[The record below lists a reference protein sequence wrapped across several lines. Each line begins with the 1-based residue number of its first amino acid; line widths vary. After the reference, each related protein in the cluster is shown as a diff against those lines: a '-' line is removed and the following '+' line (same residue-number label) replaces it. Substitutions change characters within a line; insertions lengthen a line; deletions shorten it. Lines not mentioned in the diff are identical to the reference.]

1 MADFA
6 SGVYDEVFA
15 LACDNGLP
23 IFVQIAGHAELLDRI
38 VAKYPDSRIIICHC
52 GMPPGGKLWP
62 IIAQMEGLPDSEA
75 YWRKVAEEPLGEA
88 FAKVLRTADLP
99 QVALKWAHT
108 GVMFDAAGYPNLA
121 ARPFLRRALDAFG
134 ADRATNIDIGVV
146 KSGKRRRDIS
156 CRIRPH
162 CT

>member
-1 MADFA
+1 
-6 SGVYDEVFA
+6 
-15 LACDNGLP
+15 
-23 IFVQIAGHAELLDRI
+23 
-38 VAKYPDSRIIICHC
+38 
-52 GMPPGGKLWP
+52 
-62 IIAQMEGLPDSEA
+62 MEGLPDSA
-75 YWRKVAEEPLGEA
+75 DYWRKVAEEPLDEA